1 MLDLAGVVAQVEA
14 MAAERLAAGPALRAR
29 AEAARRA
36 LEACGGGDA
45 LAALRRRAEAAKL
58 PWLAAIPLE
67 TPLATFPP
75 PPRPADYAVAAADGS
90 QIFPDRHEVALCY
103 LINVGTVLIRYGS
116 RPGVEMGSR
125 PELFFREEDLYEE
138 DAAGR
143 RRAVEE
149 ESVSARRAQLELEA
163 LAALVDAAAGA
174 GVPAVAFVDGT
185 LILWHLFG
193 RPEAVRRRGVA
204 ALEALLDR
212 ARERG
217 VPVAGYLS
225 APRAAEVANLAR
237 LAACPVPDPD
247 CGGCRYRKAGDPPCE
262 AAAGVDDALLLA
274 PLLGGGA
281 AGRGQAGP
289 EGGRRS
295 ALFESRSEILKY
307 YRDDHRVCFFHV
319 DAGAEAA
326 RVEVPRWVARDPDL
340 VKLVHAAAVDQARKG
355 QGYPV
360 ALDEAHKQAVV
371 SGADRRAFF
380 DLVARAL
387 AGRGV
392 AAAISRKSFSK
403 RGGVL

>member
-29 AEAARRA
+29 AEAARCA
-36 LEACGGGDA
+36 LEGCAGA
-45 LAALRRRAEAAKL
+45 ESLAGLRRRAAAARV

-67 TPLATFPP
+67 PPLSAFPL
-75 PPRPADYAVAAADGS
+75 PPRPADYAVVAADGS

-103 LINVGTVLIRYGS
+103 LINIGIVFIRYGS

-125 PELFFREEDLYEE
+125 PELFFREADLYEE

-163 LAALVDAAAGA
+163 LTERVEAAAA
-174 GVPAVAFVDGT
+174 SGVPSVAFVDGT
-185 LILWHLFG
+185 LILWHLWG
-193 RPEAVRRRGVA
+193 RPEPVRRRGVA
-204 ALEALLDR
+204 ALETLLDA
-212 ARERG
+212 ARERR

-225 APRAAEVANLAR
+225 APRSAEVANLAR
-237 LAACPVPDPD
+237 LAVCPVPDPD
-247 CGGCRYRKAGDPPCE
+247 CAGCRYRKQGDPPCE
-262 AAAGVDDALLLA
+262 AAAGLDDALLLGSR
-274 PLLGGGA
+274 LEEGA
-281 AGRGQAGP
+281 
-289 EGGRRS
+289 RS
-295 ALFESRSEILKY
+295 ALFESRSEILKE
-307 YRDDHRVCFFHV
+307 YREEHRVCFFYV

-340 VKLVHAAAVDQARKG
+340 LDRVHAAVVDQARKG

-360 ALDEAHKQAVV
+360 ALDEAHKQALV

-392 AAAISRKSFSK
+392 AVGISRKSFAK

>member
-1 MLDLAGVVAQVEA
+1 MLDLAGVAAQVEA

-36 LEACGGGDA
+36 LEACGGDA
-45 LAALRRRAEAAKL
+45 LAALRRRAAAAV
-58 PWLAAIPLE
+58 PWLAAVPLE
-67 TPLATFPP
+67 PPLATFPP
-75 PPRPADYAVAAADGS
+75 PPRPPDYAVAAADGS

-125 PELFFREEDLYEE
+125 PELFFREADLYEE

-149 ESVSARRAQLELEA
+149 ESVSARRAQRELEA
-163 LAALVDAAAGA
+163 LAAQVETAAAP
-174 GVPAVAFVDGT
+174 GVPMVALVDGT

-193 RPEAVRRRGVA
+193 RPEPVRRRGVA
-204 ALEALLDR
+204 ALEGLLDR

-225 APRAAEVANLAR
+225 APRSAEVANLAR
-237 LAACPVPDPD
+237 LAACPVADPD
-247 CGGCRYRKAGDPPCE
+247 CAGCRYRKAGDPPCE
-262 AAAGVDDALLLA
+262 TAAGLDDALLLA

-281 AGRGQAGP
+281 AGRGHAGP
-289 EGGRRS
+289 EGGWRS

-307 YRDDHRVCFFHV
+307 YRDDHRVCFFYL
-319 DAGAEAA
+319 DAGAETA
-326 RVEVPRWVARDPDL
+326 RVEVPRWVARDPNL
-340 VKLVHAAAVDQARKG
+340 LNLVHAAAVDQARKG

-392 AAAISRKSFSK
+392 AAAISRKSLAK

>member
-45 LAALRRRAEAAKL
+45 LAALRRRAEAAAL
-58 PWLAAIPLE
+58 PWLAAVPLE
-67 TPLATFPP
+67 PPLATFPP

-103 LINVGTVLIRYGS
+103 LINIGTVLIRYGS

-163 LAALVDAAAGA
+163 LTALVEAAAGA

-247 CGGCRYRKAGDPPCE
+247 CAGCRYRKAGDPPCE
-262 AAAGVDDALLLA
+262 AAAGIDDALLLA
-274 PLLGGGA
+274 PLLGNGVGK
-281 AGRGQAGP
+281 
-289 EGGRRS
+289 RS

-307 YRDDHRVCFFHV
+307 YRDDHRVRFFHV
-319 DAGAEAA
+319 DTGAEAA
-326 RVEVPRWVARDPDL
+326 RVEVPRWVAEDPERL
-340 VKLVHAAAVDQARKG
+340 GLVHAAAVDQARKG

-392 AAAISRKSFSK
+392 AVGRSRKSFAK

>member
-29 AEAARRA
+29 AEAARRT
-36 LEACGGGDA
+36 LEGCAGEAA
-45 LAALRRRAEAAKL
+45 LAALRRRAEAAAL
-58 PWLAAIPLE
+58 PWLAAVPLE
-67 TPLATFPP
+67 PPLATFPP

-103 LINVGTVLIRYGS
+103 LINVGTVFIRYGS

-149 ESVSARRAQLELEA
+149 ESVSARRARAELEA
-163 LAALVDAAAGA
+163 LGGLVDRLADAD
-174 GVPAVAFVDGT
+174 VPAVALVDGT
-185 LILWHLFG
+185 LILWHLWS
-193 RPEAVRRRGVA
+193 RPEAVRRQGIT
-204 ALEALLDR
+204 ALESLLDQ
-212 ARERG
+212 ARERR

-262 AAAGVDDALLLA
+262 AAAGLDDALLLG
-274 PLLGGGA
+274 PLLEDGA
-281 AGRGQAGP
+281 
-289 EGGRRS
+289 RS
-295 ALFESRSEILKY
+295 ALFESRSEILKC
-307 YRDDHRVCFFHV
+307 YRDDHRVRFFHV
-319 DAGAEAA
+319 DTGSEAA
-326 RVEVPRWVARDPDL
+326 RVEVPRWVAEDPELLD
-340 VKLVHAAAVDQARKG
+340 LVHAAAVDQARKG

-360 ALDEAHKQAVV
+360 ALDEAHKQALV

-380 DLVARAL
+380 DLVTRAL

-392 AAAISRKSFSK
+392 AVGLSRKGFAK